1 MYKYILET
9 AGDIDWLALI
19 PLVIFFVFFS
29 ITIIRVLMTKKSYI
43 QKMEKLPFEESIIN
57 KQV

>member
-19 PLVIFFVFFS
+19 PLIIFFCFFTL
-29 ITIIRVLMTKKSYI
+29 TIVRVVMKKKSYI
-43 QKMEKLPFEESIIN
+43 EEMERLPFDDE
-57 KQV
+57 

>member
-43 QKMEKLPFEESIIN
+43 QKMEKLPFEESIVN
-57 KQV
+57 KQI

>member
-19 PLVIFFVFFS
+19 PLIIFFVFFTM
-29 ITIIRVLMTKKSYI
+29 TIIRVVMTKKSYI
-43 QKMEKLPFEESIIN
+43 EKMEQLPLEEDITS
-57 KQV
+57 